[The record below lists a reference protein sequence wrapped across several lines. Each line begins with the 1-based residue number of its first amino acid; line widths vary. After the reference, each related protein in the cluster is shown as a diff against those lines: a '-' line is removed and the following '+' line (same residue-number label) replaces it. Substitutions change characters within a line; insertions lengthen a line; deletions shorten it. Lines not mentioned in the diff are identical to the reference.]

1 MDKYINSNVF
11 LRYNNKYFPLSPKL
25 DFIKT
30 CDNEISIIHN
40 NYNYLLKKSKFQM
53 LVDEKMKEFQK
64 KKDIDLE
71 KIILD
76 KKLKL
81 EKKRKLILKRHKL
94 ILSSYNN
101 KMLLD
106 MILSNK
112 KFIKFIT
119 DKQKINIKNNKT
131 ETDLN
136 KNNEFTIIPNKKNKI
151 IYNITENNYDYYK
164 NNIIFKKINEC
175 KTQNKT
181 LNSEYYST
189 QNSDIN
195 SHYINK
201 TYSKEENKKFE
212 YKKNSKKNNYFPIAS
227 SLFPTSIPI
236 SKNRYLSSFTPP
248 QKSVFS
254 LRKNK
259 IIKDKNNYNNYNKEY
274 QITDINDYSKKNNIF
289 NKNNLKIQKYNS
301 NLINN
306 KNKNKR
312 SLLSYKKEKN
322 KFKVGF
328 LSGNYENKYIINNF
342 RKRPLTSFNYK
353 NNKYNNND

>member
-11 LRYNNKYFPLSPKL
+11 LRYNNKYFPLTPKL

-30 CDNEISIIHN
+30 CDNKLSKIYN

-53 LVDEKMKEFQK
+53 LVDEKMKEIQK

-76 KKLKL
+76 KKIKL
-81 EKKRKLILKRHKL
+81 EKKRKILLKKHKL

-112 KFIKFIT
+112 KFIKYIT
-119 DKQKINIKNNKT
+119 EKQKINNNIKTESNFKNNELNTIPNKNNKT
-131 ETDLN
+131 
-136 KNNEFTIIPNKKNKI
+136 
-151 IYNITENNYDYYK
+151 IYNITENNYDYK
-164 NNIIFKKINEC
+164 QNNKIFKKLNES

-181 LNSEYYST
+181 INSEYYST
-189 QNSDIN
+189 QNSEIN

-201 TYSKEENKKFE
+201 TYSNEDNEKYE
-212 YKKNSKKNNYFPIAS
+212 YKKNSKKNISFPIS
-227 SLFPTSIPI
+227 SSIFPTSIPI
-236 SKNRYLSSFTPP
+236 NKNKDSFTP

-259 IIKDKNNYNNYNKEY
+259 IIKDRINYDK
-274 QITDINDYSKKNNIF
+274 QCLITNFNDLEKNNII
-289 NKNNLKIQKYNS
+289 NKNNIRIQKYNS
-301 NLINN
+301 NLMNN
-306 KNKNKR
+306 KNKNII
-312 SLLSYKKEKN
+312 SMLSYKKDKN
-322 KFKVGF
+322 KFKESF
-328 LSGNYENKYIINNF
+328 LSGKYENKYILSSF
-342 RKRPLTSFNYK
+342 RKRPLTSFDYK
-353 NNKYNNND
+353 NNKYNNSD